1 MYGDQF
7 GEFLCGYW
15 GLKGYRDIPS
25 ERNKAATQRSQNVP
39 RGGEQWASGF
49 IRKPI
54 WIKIWLNLSN
64 ALTLS
69 TQSKLPNVT
78 VTPEN
83 ISAPTK
89 NF

>member
-7 GEFLCGYW
+7 GEFVCGYW

-25 ERNKAATQRSQNVP
+25 ERNKAATQRSQRSQNVP

-83 ISAPTK
+83 I
-89 NF
+89 